1 MSVAGQRPIPAI
13 EIRQWIHA
21 NICVR
26 DLTRSIAFYE
36 RLGFE
41 AFHEQVFEDGAQT
54 WAGLG
59 LAGTGRMRAVFMRMR
74 GGRKTPFLDL
84 LQFLDPPTAGS
95 AYPTLNHVGIGRLCF
110 EVADL
115 DAAEALLRASGVE
128 FVGPVVP
135 YESAP
140 GVKCAGVDARFVC
153 FRDPDGTVIEFA
165 QFVRGNTDVA
175 QG

>member
-1 MSVAGQRPIPAI
+1 MAAI

-26 DLTRSIAFYE
+26 DLARSIPFYE

-41 AFHEQVFEDGAQT
+41 VFHEQVFEEGART

-59 LAGTGRMRAVFMRMR
+59 LAGSGRMRAVFMKMR
-74 GGRKTPFLDL
+74 GGRKTPSLDL

-95 AYPTLNHVGIGRLCF
+95 AYPTLNHVGLCRLCF
-110 EVADL
+110 EVEDL
-115 DAAEALLRASGVE
+115 NAAEGLLRSQGVE
-128 FVGPVVP
+128 FVGPVAP

-140 GVKCAGVDARFVC
+140 GVKCAGVDARFFC
-153 FRDPDGTVIEFA
+153 IRDPDGTVLEFA
-165 QFVRGNTDVA
+165 QFERHDGA
-175 QG
+175 GAPG